1 MYDDYELVVFNDG
14 IGRTCFGEVLSRNEN
29 LISIKNPATIM
40 VSPNEAN
47 QMKVDVIPL
56 FFAEFIEEKDGL
68 RQSIFT
74 FNTNNITLIEVNIT
88 ERIKEH
94 YFTKINVK
102 PVQGAEPEI
111 PEVKLF
117 ED

>member
-14 IGRTCFGEVLSRNEN
+14 IGRTCFGEVFSRNDN
-29 LISIKNPATIM
+29 SISVKNPATIM

-56 FFAEFIEEKDGL
+56 FFAEFIEEKEGE

-74 FNTNNITLIEVNIT
+74 FNTNNITIIDVNIT

-94 YFTKINVK
+94 YYTKINVK
-102 PVQGAEPEI
+102 PVQGADAEVS
-111 PEVKLF
+111 EVKLF